1 LDKDKLKPINGG
13 SDSYLNDEKKQRL
26 IQHLCNVTY
35 LHQHQI
41 ITDIKITFDIEYSI
55 PGINKWLHRNRFSYI
70 KPKGVPHKFDEE
82 KQANFMEYYNALK
95 AALTYEQPLLFIDAV
110 YPTQATKII

>member
-70 KPKGVPHKFDEE
+70 KSKGVPHKFDEE
-82 KQANFMEYYNALK
+82 KQANFIESYSALK
-95 AALTYEQPLLFIDAV
+95 AALTYQQPLLFIDAA